1 VTTVEIIWPLVLALL
16 FWLNMMDTTLVYTLS
31 VLFRFLFL
39 DIMGNKLLSCES
51 RPIAFHIFGL
61 SRSLSS
67 LWLALA
73 NFFLLHFLLQ
83 SFRITEATSANT
95 ETRAN

>member
-1 VTTVEIIWPLVLALL
+1 
-16 FWLNMMDTTLVYTLS
+16 MDTTLTYTLS
-31 VLFRFLFL
+31 VLSRFLFL
-39 DIMGNKLLSCES
+39 DIMDNKLLSCES
-51 RPIAFHIFGL
+51 RPILAFHIFGL

-67 LWLALA
+67 LWLALV

-95 ETRAN
+95 ETRVN